1 MASKLFRQILIA
13 TDGSGYT
20 KRAVDYGIDLAGN
33 TGAKLYAIYVID
45 TGAYGSI
52 PLSQP
57 MEYAYSLLRQEGDAA
72 IEYVKDR
79 AEAEGLEVEGIIAE
93 GHPADE
99 IIKYAENNSIDLIVM
114 GTLGKS
120 GLDRFLLGSVADK
133 VVRNSK
139 IPVIVVPANV
149 EAMSKMSPGE
159 DKKAG

>member
-1 MASKLFRQILIA
+1 MPSKLFKQILIA
-13 TDGSGYT
+13 TDGSEYT
-20 KRAVDYGIDLAGN
+20 KTAIDYGIDLAIN

-52 PLSQP
+52 PESQP
-57 MEYAYSLLRQEGDAA
+57 MEYAFSLLRQESDAA
-72 IEYVKDR
+72 IKYVKDQ
-79 AEAEGLEVEGIIAE
+79 AEADGLDVEGTIAE

-114 GTLGKS
+114 GTLGKT

-139 IPVIVVPANV
+139 IPVIVVPV
-149 EAMSKMSPGE
+149 
-159 DKKAG
+159 KK